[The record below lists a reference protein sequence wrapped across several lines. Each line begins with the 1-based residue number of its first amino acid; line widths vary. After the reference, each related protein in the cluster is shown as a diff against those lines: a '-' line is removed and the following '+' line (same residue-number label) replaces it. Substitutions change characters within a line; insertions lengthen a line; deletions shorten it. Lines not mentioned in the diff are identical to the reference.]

1 MRGEGLTRRIV
12 FDSFDSLNGL
22 RFAMARRRIG
32 QERLGFVVGGSGRH
46 SCLAERVRLIDWV
59 PVEHQLAVISCAAK
73 GEPAWPPLALF
84 KAMLIAVCYDLSAVE
99 LDDLASFRR
108 FCGFLASE
116 PTPEAH
122 GLCSFPQGPYGPWAG
137 QVAV

>member
-1 MRGEGLTRRIV
+1 MRGQGWTRRIV

-32 QERLGFVVGGSGRH
+32 QERLGFGFGVGGSGRH

-73 GEPAWPPLALF
+73 G
-84 KAMLIAVCYDLSAVE
+84 
-99 LDDLASFRR
+99 
-108 FCGFLASE
+108 
-116 PTPEAH
+116 
-122 GLCSFPQGPYGPWAG
+122 
-137 QVAV
+137 